1 MAALPC
7 CTEGTWKGRAA
18 PRVDWP
24 VYLRRAE
31 HNTVAEGGNKRCAP
45 ESCRRRCGQD
55 PPEATVHQRP
65 CERVRW
71 TDATL
76 NLLVRRSSDRAAG
89 HVAPPRR
96 LSHPAHVGARLW
108 TSAGGFAVS
117 VSINTRRISVATRS
131 TWTCSPIL
139 PKETSKNS
147 TSLAATAGV
156 CSGQ

>member
-1 MAALPC
+1 MRQERPFLSGLANDFGGPMRPSISWFAGVPDHAAL
-7 CTEGTWKGRAA
+7 
-18 PRVDWP
+18 
-24 VYLRRAE
+24 
-31 HNTVAEGGNKRCAP
+31 
-45 ESCRRRCGQD
+45 
-55 PPEATVHQRP
+55 
-65 CERVRW
+65 
-71 TDATL
+71 
-76 NLLVRRSSDRAAG
+76 
-89 HVAPPRR
+89 HVAPARR

-117 VSINTRRISVATRS
+117 VSINTRRISVTTRS